1 MQGHG
6 ANHVAVFLKPL
17 LMVVRDVCLLQAS
30 CKNVESKPFPVLLVP
45 ETGLCLPTR
54 FLGFSEF
61 GETGP
66 DLILSLLELLQRHE
80 DSGFSLQKDVVGSG
94 WVVVSE

>member
-1 MQGHG
+1 
-6 ANHVAVFLKPL
+6 
-17 LMVVRDVCLLQAS
+17 
-30 CKNVESKPFPVLLVP
+30 VP
-45 ETGLCLPTR
+45 ETGLWLPTR

-66 DLILSLLELLQRHE
+66 DLIFSLLELLQRHE

-94 WVVVSE
+94 WVVESE